1 MSMNIAID
9 GPAGAGKSTIAKR
22 LAKQLGFIYI
32 DTGAMYRAMG
42 YYFAVKE
49 GIDIKSEA
57 DVAAAC
63 PEVEV
68 TIAYENGEQQVYVN
82 GENLSGVIRTEQ
94 AGTMASTIS
103 VYPVVR
109 AKLVESQQKL
119 AENADVIMDGRDIG
133 TVVLPNAQV
142 KIYLTA
148 SVSTRAK
155 RRYDELKAKGM
166 ECYIEEIEKDIMDRD
181 YRDMNR
187 ETSPLKQAEDAVLVD
202 TSDLDIDGVVE
213 AILKIYKSKKDN

>member
-1 MSMNIAID
+1 MVLQIFR
-9 GPAGAGKSTIAKR
+9 K
-22 LAKQLGFIYI
+22 
-32 DTGAMYRAMG
+32 
-42 YYFAVKE
+42 
-49 GIDIKSEA
+49 
-57 DVAAAC
+57 
-63 PEVEV
+63 
-68 TIAYENGEQQVYVN
+68 
-82 GENLSGVIRTEQ
+82 
-94 AGTMASTIS
+94 
-103 VYPVVR
+103 
-109 AKLVESQQKL
+109 QKL

-166 ECYIEEIEKDIMDRD
+166 ECCIEEIEKDIMDRD